1 MSQEQTNRDASQED
15 DQEVPAPNPGA
26 PEGQER
32 RDKMSSDIDDLLDEI
47 DDVLE
52 ENAEEFVQ
60 GYVQQGGQ

>member
-1 MSQEQTNRDASQED
+1 MAQEQTNRDASQED
-15 DQEVPAPNPGA
+15 AEEVPAPNPGA

-32 RDKMSSDIDDLLDEI
+32 REKLNADIDAILDEI

-52 ENAEEFVQ
+52 VNAEEFVQ

>member
-1 MSQEQTNRDASQED
+1 MSQEQQNHESSKQD

-32 RDKMSSDIDDLLDEI
+32 REKMSEDIDDLLDEI
-47 DDVLE
+47 DNVLE
-52 ENAEEFVQ
+52 ANAEEFVQ